1 MFRKKQGIAEGWASR
16 RSPVGRKTRRAA
28 GVTIQFQAGRAGFE
42 PRPTANHAAKPHA
55 NRALGSQGR
64 AGEATHTE
72 RLKTGASELKSASHT
87 CSAPSFSPYRSNGPH
102 TRTRRYTHTPTLLR
116 TLPSTP
122 HTIHPGSRPGT
133 AKAVGPSDRYCRLAK
148 WMGTENRVGL
158 SPW

>member
-64 AGEATHTE
+64 AGEATRAE

-87 CSAPSFSPYRSNGPH
+87 CSAPSFSPYRSTACIAP
-102 TRTRRYTHTPTLLR
+102 TRRHFDTPHATCLKTLLA
-116 TLPSTP
+116 TP
-122 HTIHPGSRPGT
+122 HTARPESLPRT
-133 AKAVGPSDRYCRLAK
+133 AKGVGASGRDCRLAI
-148 WMGTENRVGL
+148 
-158 SPW
+158 

>member
-72 RLKTGASELKSASHT
+72 RLKTGASELKTASHT
-87 CSAPSFSPYRSNGPH
+87 CSAPSFSPYRSNGLHRADTP
-102 TRTRRYTHTPTLLR
+102 TRRHASEPYSPLLTQLGR
-116 TLPSTP
+116 NFSQEPRRALEPLVEIAVWP
-122 HTIHPGSRPGT
+122 YSR
-133 AKAVGPSDRYCRLAK
+133 V
-148 WMGTENRVGL
+148 
-158 SPW
+158 